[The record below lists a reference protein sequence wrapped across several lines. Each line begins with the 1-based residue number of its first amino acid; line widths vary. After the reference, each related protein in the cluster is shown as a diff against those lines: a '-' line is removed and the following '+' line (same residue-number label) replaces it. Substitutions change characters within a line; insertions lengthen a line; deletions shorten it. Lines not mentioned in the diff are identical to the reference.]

1 MPTKLAILHY
11 NILEK
16 YPPAINFIRDLEG
29 LEKDFKLTIVSTKNT
44 TIYTHFNTS
53 IGSIIR
59 LGAISQ
65 SSISR
70 YFSYL
75 IFNLGSLIRL
85 IFFKPQ
91 EIVVFETLSI
101 WPAYFYKKIYKKV
114 NIHVHHH
121 EYASLE
127 ELEVSSAYIKF
138 LHRKE
143 KQLFKQATFSH
154 TNQDRK
160 ELYLKDHPNLVAA
173 NVEVYPNLPPQSW
186 WYEFGSKKKAWQGP
200 KIKLVYVG
208 ALDLE
213 TMYVK
218 EVVEWVL
225 SNPDLLELTF
235 ISQQMN
241 PNTLLYIQ
249 SKIGSKIKILKPIN
263 YDYLPSELIKH
274 DIGISLYKGV
284 NKNHIYCVPNK
295 VYEYLYCGLK
305 VLGDNCLKSTS
316 KLDHLD
322 IYLTDLK
329 HGIEISKILPFV
341 EQQFQFELRSNHSLS
356 QKYN

>member
-16 YPPAINFIRDLEG
+16 YPPTMNFIQDLEES
-29 LEKDFKLTIVSTKNT
+29 EKEFILNVISTKNNT
-44 TIYTHFNTS
+44 TYTNFTTS
-53 IGSIIR
+53 IGSVIR

-65 SSISR
+65 GSLAR
-70 YFSYL
+70 YLSYL
-75 IFNLGSLIRL
+75 IFNLGSLLRL

-91 EIVVFETLSI
+91 EIAVFETLSI
-101 WPAYFYKKIYKKV
+101 WPAYFYKKINKKV

-121 EYASLE
+121 EYASLQ
-127 ELEVSSAYIKF
+127 ELEVSSVYFKF

-143 KQLFKQATFSH
+143 KLLFKRATFSH
-154 TNQDRK
+154 TNEDRK
-160 ELYLKDHPNLVAA
+160 EMYLKDHPYLVAA

-186 WYEFGSKKKAWQGP
+186 WYEFGSKKIAWQGP

-208 ALDLE
+208 ALDLD

-225 SNPDLLELTF
+225 SNPDLLQLTF

-241 PNTLLYIQ
+241 TDTLLYIQ
-249 SKIGSKIKILKPIN
+249 SKIGSEIKILKPIN
-263 YDYLPSELIKH
+263 YEYLPSELINH

-284 NKNHIYCVPNK
+284 NKNHIYGVPNK

-316 KLDHLD
+316 KLGHSD
-322 IYLTDLK
+322 IYLADLK

-341 EQQFQFELRSNHSLS
+341 ERQFQFELKRNYYLS